1 MYVALVGAFHP
12 TCLLAYLQRLFL
24 PGIDVDIC
32 VGCSNAQVQMFS
44 TYPGCLLGVPG
55 VLGML
60 DVLYAVWHSRCTD
73 HALHRYVGPVHEG
86 HWVHKR

>member
-32 VGCSNAQVQMFS
+32 VGCSNAQVQVFS
-44 TYPGCLLGVPG
+44 TYPGCLSGVPG
-55 VLGML
+55 VLGTL
-60 DVLYAVWHSRCTD
+60 DVLYDVWHSRCTD
-73 HALHRYVGPVHEG
+73 HALHRYVGQSMKG
-86 HWVHKR
+86 TGSTKR